1 MHPAKII
8 GTVVATKKYETLVG
22 FKLLILQPTD
32 WEGNAKDDYIIAV
45 DAVGAG
51 EGEFVF
57 YVESMEAA
65 LVFDSRPVVDA
76 SVVGIIDGIF
86 LDYELYNGGEKA
98 DKKNNTD
105 SADRK
110 DKTDVSGKSGG

>member
-8 GTVVATKKYETLVG
+8 GTVVATSKYESLVG
-22 FKLLILQPTD
+22 LKLLILQPTD
-32 WEGNAKDDYIIAV
+32 WERNPKDDYLIAV

-65 LVFDSRPVVDA
+65 LAFETRPVVDA

-98 DKKNNTD
+98 KKNESTD
-105 SADRK
+105 SANRK
-110 DKTDVSGKSGG
+110 EKN